1 MFSLVPFDCL
11 SGEPEWKNSR
21 KLEQPEIDEG
31 WWEGRDAAKDRDRNS
46 NSELIGWLSPG
57 WIEREIHT
65 PGRVAPHNA
74 AD

>member
-1 MFSLVPFDCL
+1 MFSLVPFYCL

-21 KLEQPEIDEG
+21 KLKQPEIDEDR
-31 WWEGRDAAKDRDRNS
+31 WEGRDAAKDTDRNS
-46 NSELIGWLSPG
+46 NSELIGCWSPG

-65 PGRVAPHNA
+65 PSWVAPHNA